1 MNLKKIK
8 MRHWVNFIAYTL
20 AGMVFMFST
29 SVVAQQ
35 NSYNIKGVV
44 KDTKGEPVIGASI
57 LAKGTNTGTIT
68 DYNGK
73 FELKVNDAKAS
84 IVISYIGFKQQEKQV
99 SANSFVT
106 IVLEENQT
114 ELDEVQVIAY
124 GTQKKFTVT
133 GAISSVQSKD
143 LLKSPVGSL
152 TNALTGKLPGVSTV
166 QYSGKPGADDAVVF
180 IRGNGNPLVLV
191 DGVERAFSQIDPN
204 EIEDIT
210 VLKDASAT
218 AVFGI
223 RGASGVILVTSKR
236 GEKGKA
242 RISVSSSASV
252 QEATRLPK
260 FADSYTWARFY
271 NELKLNDNPDAT
283 DIVGETALEA
293 FRTGSDPLLFPSI
306 DWVDYL
312 TNKYAFQS
320 QHNVNISGGSDKLR
334 YFIST
339 GVFTQEGIFKNFESD
354 YNSNFNYRR
363 YNYRANID
371 YNISKDSKLTL
382 NIGGRVQNSNQPNAS
397 NSQNEI
403 FRMIYKAAPY
413 AGAGIVDGK
422 RIVSNPEIQGLING
436 STDGLDVLYG
446 RGFASTVTNVLNA
459 DFAFEQKLDFI
470 TKGLSFNVK
479 GALNS
484 SYSITK
490 TRSKTTPFYTPIK
503 NLDGTI
509 GFKKSADET
518 ELSFGESYNAD
529 RNYYTE
535 AALNYKRKFGDHNV
549 SALALFNQSKAYYP
563 ASYKYLPRGYVGL
576 VGRVTYDYKTKYLLD
591 FNVGYNGSENFAE
604 DQRYGFFP
612 AGSVGWIATQEDFL
626 KSQTVVSYLKFRASY
641 GLVGDDKLG
650 NNRFM
655 YLPDP
660 YNINQTG
667 YFFGT
672 NVATAQPGIAEGT
685 KGNPNITW
693 DKSYKQNY
701 GVDLYLFKDRLKIN
715 ADIFNEHRTDI
726 LLTRNAP
733 PGFLGFTTPV
743 VNMGI
748 VDTKGYE
755 VSVTWNEKV
764 NSKFRYWVNAN
775 LSYAKTNR
783 VEIDEV
789 KPEFDYMRLTG
800 TPQGT
805 GRYFKFWDFYDE
817 GANERYKNEF
827 GIDIPNHGVTLKPGD
842 SLFEDL
848 NKDGVIDNNDQ
859 KPLGYA
865 QNPQYVGSFSA
876 GFEYKKLEF
885 SMMWTGAANA
895 SRYLSESLNL
905 PLGEQNFAALLQHQ
919 YDNRWTP
926 ETAETATLPRPS
938 QTNRTNNY
946 RYSDLFL
953 IDASYLR
960 LKNIEL
966 AYNLSNA
973 SLKKAGINNVRLFL
987 TGNNLLTF
995 DYLKVVDPESN
1006 TSNAPSYPLMKV
1018 YNMGVKF
1025 EF

>member
-1 MNLKKIK
+1 MNLKKSK
-8 MRHWVNFIAYTL
+8 MRQWVNFIAYAFVGIVL
-20 AGMVFMFST
+20 IFSS
-29 SVVAQQ
+29 SVVAQ
-35 NSYNIKGVV
+35 NSTYTIRGVV
-44 KDTKGEPVIGASI
+44 KDTKGEPIIGASI
-57 LAKGTNTGTIT
+57 LAKGTNTGTIS
-68 DYNGK
+68 DYDGK
-73 FELKVNDAKAS
+73 FELKTNEAKAE
-84 IVISYIGFKQQEKQV
+84 IVISYIGFLQQEIQAT
-99 SANSFVT
+99 ANSLIT

-166 QYSGKPGADDAVVF
+166 QYSGRPGADDAVVF

-242 RISVSSSASV
+242 KISVSSSASV
-252 QEATRLPK
+252 QEATRLVK
-260 FADSYTWARFY
+260 FADSYSWARFF
-271 NELKLNDNPDAT
+271 NEMKLNDNPNAT

-293 FRTGSDPLLFPSI
+293 FRTGSDPLLYPSI

-312 TNKYAFQS
+312 TNKFAFQS
-320 QHNVNISGGSDKLR
+320 QHNVNVSGGNDKLR

-339 GVFTQEGIFKNFESD
+339 GVFTQEGIFKNFETD
-354 YNSNFNYRR
+354 YKSNFDYRR

-371 YNISKDSKLTL
+371 YFIAKDSKLTL
-382 NIGGRVQNSNQPNAS
+382 NIGGRVQDTNQPNAS

-403 FRMIYKAAPY
+403 FRFIYRAAPF
-413 AGAGIVDGK
+413 AGAGLVDGR
-422 RIVSNPEIQGLING
+422 RIVSNPELQGLITG
-436 STDGLDVLYG
+436 SLDGLDVLYG
-446 RGFASTVTNVLNA
+446 RGFSTTISNVFNA

-470 TKGLSFNVK
+470 TKGLNFSIK

-490 TRSKTTPFYTPIK
+490 TRSKTTPYYTPVK
-503 NLDGTI
+503 NTDGSV
-509 GFKKSADET
+509 GFKKSGDES
-518 ELSFGESYNAD
+518 ELNFSESYGAD

-535 AALNYKRKFGDHNV
+535 AALNYKRKFGNHNV
-549 SALALFNQSKAYYP
+549 SALALFNQSKNYYP
-563 ASYKYLPRGYVGL
+563 ATFTGLPLGYVGL
-576 VGRVTYDYKTKYLLD
+576 VGRVTYDYNTKYLLD
-591 FNVGYNGSENFAE
+591 FNVGYNGSENFRQE
-604 DQRYGFFP
+604 VRYGFFP
-612 AGSVGWIATQEDFL
+612 AGSVGWIATQEKFMKNQSL
-626 KSQTVVSYLKFRASY
+626 ISYLKLRASY

-660 YNINQTG
+660 YNRNRTG
-667 YFFGT
+667 YYFGT
-672 NVATAQPGIAEGT
+672 NVATAQPGIAEGV
-685 KGNPNITW
+685 KGNPDITW

-701 GVDLYLFKDRLKIN
+701 GIDIYFLKDKLKIN
-715 ADIFNEHRTDI
+715 ADLFNEHRTDM
-726 LLTRNAP
+726 LLSRNAP
-733 PGFLGFTTPV
+733 PAFMGYTPPV

-748 VDTKGYE
+748 VDTRGYE
-755 VSVTWNEKV
+755 VTVNWNDKV
-764 NSKFRYWVNAN
+764 NKHFRYWLNAN
-775 LSYAKTNR
+775 ISYAKTNR
-783 VEIDEV
+783 VEIDEIQ
-789 KPEFDYMRLTG
+789 PEYEYMRLTG

-805 GRYFKFWDFYDE
+805 GRYYKFWDFYDDT
-817 GANERYKNEF
+817 AADRYKNEF
-827 GIDIPNHGVTLKPGD
+827 GIDIPDHGVTLKPGD
-842 SLFEDL
+842 ALFEDL
-848 NKDGVIDNNDQ
+848 NKDGVIDNKDQ

-876 GFEYKKLEF
+876 GFELDKFEF
-885 SMMWTGAANA
+885 SMMWTGATNA
-895 SRYLSESLNL
+895 SRYLSEALNM
-905 PLGEQNFAALLQHQ
+905 PLGEQSFAALLQQQ

-926 ETAETATLPRPS
+926 ETAATATLPRPS
-938 QTNRTNNY
+938 LASRTNNY

-953 IDASYLR
+953 MDASYLR
-960 LKNIEL
+960 LKNIEI
-966 AYNLSNA
+966 AYNLQSDV
-973 SLKKAGINNVRLFL
+973 LKKAGINNVRIFA

-1018 YNMGVKF
+1018 YNLGLKF
-1025 EF
+1025 QF

>member
-1 MNLKKIK
+1 

-20 AGMVFMFST
+20 IGIVFLFST

-35 NSYNIKGVV
+35 TPSNIKGVV

-57 LAKGTNTGTIT
+57 LVKGTSNGTIS
-68 DYNGK
+68 DYDGK
-73 FELKVNDAKAS
+73 FELRVNEAKAN
-84 IVISYIGFKQQEKQV
+84 VVVSYIGFKQQEKQV
-99 SANSFVT
+99 MANSFAT
-106 IVLEENQT
+106 IVLVENQT

-124 GTQKKFTVT
+124 GTQKKVTVT
-133 GAISSVQSKD
+133 GAISSVQSKE

-166 QYSGKPGADDAVVF
+166 QYSGRPGADDAVVF
-180 IRGNGNPLVLV
+180 IRGNGSPLVLV
-191 DGVERAFSQIDPN
+191 DGVERSFSQIDPN

-242 RISVSSSASV
+242 RISVSSSASL

-260 FADSYTWARFY
+260 FADSYTWANFY
-271 NELKLNDNPDAT
+271 NEMKLNDNPNAT

-293 FRTGSDPLLFPSI
+293 FRTGSDPLLYPSI

-334 YFIST
+334 YFVSA
-339 GVFTQEGIFKNFESD
+339 GLYTQEGIFKNYEPD
-354 YNSNFNYRR
+354 YKSNFDYRR
-363 YNYRANID
+363 YNYRANLD
-371 YNISKDSKLTL
+371 YNITKDSKLTL
-382 NIGGRVQNSNQPNAS
+382 NIGGRVQDSNQPNSS
-397 NSQNEI
+397 NTQDEI
-403 FRMIYKAAPY
+403 FRFIYRAAPY

-422 RIVSNPEIQGLING
+422 RIVSNPQIQGLING
-436 STDGLDVLYG
+436 SIDGLDVLYG
-446 RGFASTVTNVLNA
+446 RGFSSTVLNVLNA
-459 DFAFEQKLDFI
+459 DFAFEQKLDFVA
-470 TKGLSFNVK
+470 KGLSFNVK
-479 GALNS
+479 GAINS

-503 NLDGTI
+503 NTDGTI
-509 GFKKSADET
+509 GFRKSADET
-518 ELSFGESYNAD
+518 ELNFGETYNAD

-549 SALALFNQSKAYYP
+549 SALALFNQSKTYYP
-563 ASYKYLPRGYVGL
+563 DKPAVYKGLPRGYVGL

-604 DQRYGFFP
+604 EQRYGFFP
-612 AGSVGWIATQEDFL
+612 AGSIGWIATQEDFL
-626 KSQTVVSYLKFRASY
+626 KDQKVISYLKLRASY
-641 GLVGDDKLG
+641 GVVGDDKLG
-650 NNRFM
+650 DYRFM
-655 YLPDP
+655 YLSDP

-672 NVATAQPGIAEGT
+672 NVGTAQPGIAEGT

-693 DKSYKQNY
+693 DNASKQNY
-701 GVDLYLFKDRLKIN
+701 GIDLYLFKDKLKIN
-715 ADIFNEHRTDI
+715 ADIFSEHRTDI

-733 PGFLGFTTPV
+733 PGFLGFTPPV

-755 VSVTWNEKV
+755 VSVAWTDKV
-764 NSKFRYWVNAN
+764 NNKFKYWINTN
-775 LSYAKTNR
+775 ISYAKTNR

-789 KPEFDYMRLTG
+789 KPAYDYMRLTG
-800 TPQGT
+800 TPRGT
-805 GRYFKFWDFYDE
+805 SRYFKFWDFYDE
-817 GANERYKNEF
+817 GANDRYKSEF

-842 SLFEDL
+842 ALFEDL

-865 QNPQYVGSFSA
+865 ANPQYVGSFSA
-876 GFEYKKLEF
+876 GFEYNKFEF
-885 SMMWTGAANA
+885 SMMWTGATKA

-938 QTNRTNNY
+938 QTNRSNNY
-946 RYSDLFL
+946 RLSDLFL

-960 LKNIEL
+960 LKNVEI
-966 AYNLSNA
+966 AYNISA
-973 SLKKAGINNVRLFL
+973 SSLKKAGINNIRIFL

-1006 TSNAPSYPLMKV
+1006 TSNTPSYPLMKV
-1018 YNMGVKF
+1018 YNVGVKL